1 MIPAKIIMT
10 RKVFSRTES
19 GKSWKSKPEEI
30 TTKEIDYQHYQNFT
44 SDDTVKF
51 FRRIGGSETV
61 IRNYTAYG
69 YIPVE
74 IISCNPDRTIRKVTS
89 FQFN

>member
-30 TTKEIDYQHYQNFT
+30 ITKEIDYQHDQTFT
-44 SDDTVKF
+44 SDDTVKL

-69 YIPVE
+69 YLPVE

-89 FQFN
+89 FKFN